1 MARKALRGI
10 VRHLSHVR
18 PGLLEL
24 VVFLVLLAVINYLLV
39 NQRVVLYLFY
49 IPIVISAWYLD
60 KRGAVSLACL
70 GALLVIAYAFFIPNT
85 FDNQSNAL
93 LFWSEL
99 AIWAGILV
107 LTAYLISFLRVKTEE
122 AMRNLDR
129 AYRGVLAILSKFI
142 QTVDADTE
150 AHSTRVSM
158 WSVRIGKAMGMAGE
172 LVEEVR
178 VAGLLHD
185 VGKVE
190 VSVGLLRK
198 AAALSK
204 EEETAVREHV
214 SRGAAMVKPVGGM
227 LTHIAEAIE
236 AHHEKYDGTGYRG
249 LQGEEIPLIARIIAV
264 ADAFDALLSDRP
276 YRKGVSIFEA
286 MDAIIASSSGH
297 FDPKIVTV
305 LQEIV
310 NREGEQILAQIHQ
323 SVATSV

>member
-10 VRHLSHVR
+10 VRQLSHVR

-24 VVFLVLLAVINYLLV
+24 VVFLILLAVINYLLV
-39 NQRVVLYLFY
+39 NQRVVLYMFY

-60 KRGAVSLACL
+60 KRGAVGLACL
-70 GALLVIAYAFFIPNT
+70 GALLVIAYAFFIPNK

-93 LFWSEL
+93 LFWCEL
-99 AIWAGILV
+99 SIWAGILV

-158 WSVRIGKAMGMAGE
+158 WSVRIARAMGMSGE
-172 LVEEVR
+172 VVEEVR

-198 AAALSK
+198 AASLSR
-204 EEETAVREHV
+204 EEEVTLREHA
-214 SRGAAMVKPVGGM
+214 SRGATMVKPVGGM

-249 LQGEEIPLIARIIAV
+249 LQGEEIPLLARIIAV

-286 MDAIIASSSGH
+286 MDAIIVSSSGH

-305 LQEIV
+305 FQEIV
-310 NREGEQILAQIHQ
+310 NREGEQILAEIHQ

>member
-10 VRHLSHVR
+10 VRQLSHVR

-24 VVFLVLLAVINYLLV
+24 VVFLILLAVINYLLV
-39 NQRVVLYLFY
+39 NQRVVLYMFY

-60 KRGAVSLACL
+60 KRGAVGLACL
-70 GALLVIAYAFFIPNT
+70 GALLVIAYAFFIPNK

-93 LFWSEL
+93 LFWCEL
-99 AIWAGILV
+99 SIWAGILV

-158 WSVRIGKAMGMAGE
+158 WSVRIARAMGMSGE
-172 LVEEVR
+172 VVEEVR

-198 AAALSK
+198 AASLSK
-204 EEETAVREHV
+204 EEEVTVREHT

-249 LQGEEIPLIARIIAV
+249 LQGEEIPLLARIIAV

-286 MDAIIASSSGH
+286 MDAIIVSSSGH

-305 LQEIV
+305 FQEIV
-310 NREGEQILAQIHQ
+310 NREGEQILAEIHQ

>member
-1 MARKALRGI
+1 
-10 VRHLSHVR
+10 
-18 PGLLEL
+18 
-24 VVFLVLLAVINYLLV
+24 
-39 NQRVVLYLFY
+39 
-49 IPIVISAWYLD
+49 
-60 KRGAVSLACL
+60 
-70 GALLVIAYAFFIPNT
+70 
-85 FDNQSNAL
+85 
-93 LFWSEL
+93 
-99 AIWAGILV
+99 
-107 LTAYLISFLRVKTEE
+107 
-122 AMRNLDR
+122 MRNLNR

-158 WSVRIGKAMGMAGE
+158 WSVRIARAMGMAGE
-172 LVEEVR
+172 VVEEIR

-198 AAALSK
+198 AASLSK
-204 EEETAVREHV
+204 EEQTAVREHV

-236 AHHEKYDGTGYRG
+236 AHHERYDGTGYRG
-249 LQGEEIPLIARIIAV
+249 LQGEEIPLVARIIAV

-276 YRKGVSIFEA
+276 YRKGVSMFEA
-286 MDAIIASSSGH
+286 VDAIVASSSGH

-310 NREGEQILAQIHQ
+310 NRGGEQVLAEIHQ
-323 SVATSV
+323 SVGASI

>member
-1 MARKALRGI
+1 MTGKALRG
-10 VRHLSHVR
+10 VLRQLGQVR
-18 PGLLEL
+18 PGLMEL
-24 VVFLVLLAVINYLLV
+24 AVFLILLAVINYLLV
-39 NQRVVLYLFY
+39 NQRVVLYMFY

-60 KRGAVSLACL
+60 KRGAVGLATL
-70 GALLVIAYAFFIPNT
+70 GALLVVAYAFFIPNKLEQ
-85 FDNQSNAL
+85 QSGAL
-93 LFWSEL
+93 LFWSEIS
-99 AIWAGILV
+99 IWAGILV

-150 AHSTRVSM
+150 AHSTRVSL
-158 WSVRIGKAMGMAGE
+158 WAVRIARAMGITGE
-172 LVEEVR
+172 FVEEVR

-198 AAALSK
+198 AASLSRD
-204 EEETAVREHV
+204 EEAHVRQHA
-214 SRGAAMVKPVGGM
+214 SRGAAIVKPVGGM
-227 LTHIAEAIE
+227 LARIAEAIE

-286 MDAIIASSSGH
+286 MDAIVESSSGH
-297 FDPKIVTV
+297 FDPGIVTV
-305 LQEIV
+305 LQETV
-310 NREGEQILAQIHQ
+310 NRDGEQVLAEIYQ
-323 SVATSV
+323 SVSASG

>member
-10 VRHLSHVR
+10 VRQLSHVR

-24 VVFLVLLAVINYLLV
+24 VVFLILLAVINYLLV
-39 NQRVVLYLFY
+39 NQRVVLYMFY

-60 KRGAVSLACL
+60 KRGAVGLACL
-70 GALLVIAYAFFIPNT
+70 GALLVIAYAFFIPNK

-93 LFWSEL
+93 LFWCEL
-99 AIWAGILV
+99 SIWAGILV

-158 WSVRIGKAMGMAGE
+158 WSVRIARAMGMSGE
-172 LVEEVR
+172 VVEEVR

-198 AAALSK
+198 AASLSK
-204 EEETAVREHV
+204 EEEVTLREHA

-249 LQGEEIPLIARIIAV
+249 LQGEEIPLLARIIAV

-286 MDAIIASSSGH
+286 MDAIIVSSSGH

-305 LQEIV
+305 FQEIV
-310 NREGEQILAQIHQ
+310 NREGEQILAEIHQ